1 MGRFLGGLQ
10 LKKNTE
16 TARSCAHRGTSRR
29 LAWIVAATL
38 LSPIALAQDGSA
50 RAYDIPAQTLA
61 TALKE
66 FAAAADLQLMFS
78 PEVVAGRMAQPVRG
92 EYTIQQVLNLLLD
105 DTGLEFRFDGHNTVI
120 VRPPDTASAPR
131 MQATRLANYQAEG
144 AAEPASSGGA
154 QASTAE
160 TAGVLQ
166 EIIVTAQKRA
176 ERIQD
181 VPMSI
186 TAFGERELERKG
198 VASFQDYARMV
209 PGLAFVDP
217 GPGRQDFIIRGITS
231 AGNPITQFYIDDT
244 PQSASNAG
252 GTQIKGADP
261 RIFDIE
267 RVEVLRGPQGT
278 LYGASS
284 MGGTIRVITNKP
296 DPSAYLAKAETTLA
310 TIHDGGEN
318 FGVNGMLNLPLIED
332 QLAIRV
338 VGMFREEAGWID
350 RVDDPVDESG
360 SSLPRPRGGEFTAA
374 NRDQNTNE
382 VHGARFSARY
392 EPTSD
397 LTLTAAVFWQDIE
410 QKNPNLV
417 DVARKDKLQRAG
429 SFQEPRVDETTQ
441 TSLTIEYDF
450 GRAELISSTSYLDRF
465 VADRTDATSI
475 GRAVFGTNFAIP
487 NERSNPFT
495 VLTQEVRIAS
505 PGDSRFDYTVG
516 LFYLKL
522 DGGEDQTLYAPG
534 FSAATGI
541 PIAGD
546 LMFDENT
553 TSTEEQFAVFGQA
566 SYDIT
571 ERLQVTTGFRWFT
584 ADTDFISHK
593 EGRFNGGATLTTGK
607 SSDQGWTPKISFDY
621 HLDDERMVYASAA
634 KGFRVGA
641 PNTFVPPGACGADLQ
656 QLGFSSAPTSI
667 ESDSL
672 WQYELGTKTGWLH
685 RRLIVNAAVYY
696 IDWSGIP
703 QSRPL
708 DCGFPLTLNVGQA
721 SSRGVELEI
730 QTSPADGWSL
740 GFAGSYTDAQLEKDS
755 PSLSGQRGDR
765 LQNVPRLTLAANA
778 QYTFPVMNGYNGF
791 IAGDINYAGESY
803 INFNFANPTGRRPS
817 YDIANLR
824 FGVEAGDWEAAL
836 FIENVLDERAVLSI
850 DQSNVNTWTI
860 NRPRTIGITLRK
872 SWQ

>member
-1 MGRFLGGLQ
+1 
-10 LKKNTE
+10 LKDKTE
-16 TARSCAHRGTSRR
+16 KACSGTLRGASRH
-29 LAWIVAATL
+29 LALIVAAAL
-38 LSPIALAQDGSA
+38 LSPIASAEDGTA
-50 RAYDIPAQTLA
+50 RAYDIPAQNLA
-61 TALKE
+61 TALKA
-66 FAAAADLQLMFS
+66 FAAAADLQLMFA
-78 PEVVAGRMAQPVRG
+78 PAVVEGRTAQAVRG
-92 EYTIQQVLNLLLD
+92 EYTIQQVLTLLLGNS
-105 DTGLEFRFDGHNTVI
+105 GLEFRFDGRNTVI
-120 VRPPDTASAPR
+120 VRPPEMASTPR
-131 MQATRLANYQAEG
+131 MQTTSLATSYQSDEAAPAG
-144 AAEPASSGGA
+144 GGSASAAAAEPN
-154 QASTAE
+154 
-160 TAGVLQ
+160 GVLQ
-166 EIIVTAQKRA
+166 EIIVTAQKRE

-198 VASFQDYARMV
+198 IASFQDYARMV

-296 DPSAYLAKAETTLA
+296 DPSAYLAKAETTVS
-310 TIHDGGEN
+310 TIHEGGEN

-338 VGMFREEAGWID
+338 VGMYREEAGWID
-350 RVDDPVDESG
+350 RVTDPVDNTG
-360 SSLPRPRGGEFTAA
+360 SSVPRPHGGEFTAA
-374 NRDQNTNE
+374 NRDQNIND
-382 VHGARFSARY
+382 VRGARFSARY
-392 EPTSD
+392 EPTED

-417 DVARKDKLQRAG
+417 DVVRKDKLQRLG

-441 TSLTIEYDF
+441 TSLTIEYDVGF
-450 GRAELISSTSYLDRF
+450 ADLISSTSYLDRF

-495 VLTQEVRIAS
+495 VLTQEIRLAS
-505 PGDSRFDYTVG
+505 PGDSRLDYTVG
-516 LFYLKL
+516 LFYLEL

-541 PIAGD
+541 PVAGD

-571 ERLQVTTGFRWFT
+571 ESLQVTAGFRWFT
-584 ADTDFISHK
+584 ADTDFVSYK
-593 EGRFNGGATLTTGK
+593 EGRFNGGTTVTTGE
-607 SSDQGWTPKISFDY
+607 SSDQGWTPKLSFDF
-621 HLDDERMVYASAA
+621 HLDDERMLYASAA
-634 KGFRVGA
+634 KGFRIGQ
-641 PNTFVPPGACGADLQ
+641 PNAFVPPGACGADLQ
-656 QLGFSSAPTSI
+656 QLGFSSAPNSI

-703 QSRPL
+703 QTRPL

-721 SSRGVELEI
+721 SSRGVELEVQI
-730 QTSPADGWSL
+730 SPAAGLSL

-755 PSLSGQRGDR
+755 PSLSGKRGDR

-778 QYTFPVMNGYNGF
+778 QYTFPVMNGYDGF
-791 IAGDINYAGESY
+791 IAGDFSYAGESY
-803 INFNFANPTGRRPS
+803 INFNFANPSGRRPA
-817 YDIANLR
+817 YDIVNLR
-824 FGVEAGDWEAAL
+824 FGVEAGEWEAAL
-836 FIENVLDERAVLSI
+836 FVENVLDERAVLSI
-850 DQSNVNTWTI
+850 DQSNVSTWTI